1 MERGADMVRKF
12 SFLAASLGAA
22 LMAVTAHAEP
32 LTPQVDFRDAAF
44 AAANKQSSFS
54 TTVGGIGFTVSA
66 WQDAEGGGLEAA
78 ELWWDEIDGLG
89 VWGNEDDE
97 IGEGQYIV
105 IDFDVTIGLSH
116 LFFADLFDNET
127 WNGLTY
133 SETARFFTDFGLDLT
148 LTAADLA
155 GSWGNAANGEA
166 VAALDKIEPVN
177 RLTITVPK
185 GLAGRHNFAVL
196 GFTDPPLTTAAI
208 PVPAGALFLLPGMV
222 ALVGLGRR
230 RRQLSAA
237 MRHA

>member
-1 MERGADMVRKF
+1 MVSKRGVNMIRKSGAVALLAGATLF
-12 SFLAASLGAA
+12 SAAAQAA
-22 LMAVTAHAEP
+22 PIA
-32 LTPQVDFRDAAF
+32 PQVDFRDALF

-54 TTVGGIGFTVSA
+54 TSVDGIGFTVSA
-66 WQDAEGGGLEAA
+66 FQDAAGGGLEAA

-127 WNGLTY
+127 WNGVTY
-133 SETARFFTDFGLDLT
+133 SESARFFTDFGLDLT

-155 GSWGNAANGEA
+155 GSWGNAGNGEA
-166 VAALDKIEPVN
+166 VAAFDKIEPVN

-185 GLAGRHNFAVL
+185 GLIGRQNFAVL
-196 GFTDPPLTTAAI
+196 GFTDPPLTAI
-208 PVPAGALFLLPGMV
+208 PAPAAALFLLPGMI
-222 ALVGLGRR
+222 ALVGLDRR
-230 RRQLSAA
+230 RR
-237 MRHA
+237 RRI